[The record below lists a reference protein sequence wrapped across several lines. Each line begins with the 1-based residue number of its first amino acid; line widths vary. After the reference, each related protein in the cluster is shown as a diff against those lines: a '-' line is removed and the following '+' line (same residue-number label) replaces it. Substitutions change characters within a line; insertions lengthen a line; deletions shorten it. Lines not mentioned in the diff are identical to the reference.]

1 MNRSIL
7 ANTGVVPMPF
17 DDARAALPPRW
28 ASAARAGSVIMSKR
42 SEEALL
48 DEERSQPPFPDAHA
62 G

>member
-1 MNRSIL
+1 MFLPLNRSIL

-17 DDARAALPPRW
+17 DD
-28 ASAARAGSVIMSKR
+28 ARAGSVIMSKR